1 MPGRTRYEVARKLR
15 TEEIG
20 RERRLRGTFVVEGIR
35 AVGGRS
41 GAVSV
46 SVRYFALE
54 GNQVRARGTPRAAGP
69 VASAIPRGPQKHVRQ
84 QNQGR
89 VVKLADMHDVVT
101 FVRPCHT
108 A

>member
-1 MPGRTRYEVARKLR
+1 ARTAAGREGRPVVPGRTRYEVARKLR

-54 GNQVRARGTPRAAGP
+54 GNQVRGARQPSGGRAGRKRKPTGHAAARGSGEPRNG
-69 VASAIPRGPQKHVRQ
+69 GD
-84 QNQGR
+84 GR
-89 VVKLADMHDVVT
+89 
-101 FVRPCHT
+101 RR
-108 A
+108 

>member
-54 GNQVRARGTPRAAGP
+54 GNQVRGARHPSGGRAGSKRNTTGASEARETAEPRQGGK
-69 VASAIPRGPQKHVRQ
+69 ASRHA
-84 QNQGR
+84 
-89 VVKLADMHDVVT
+89 
-101 FVRPCHT
+101 
-108 A
+108 